1 MNFVKAEANL
11 AETFLIVVY
20 TKAFL
25 QSSLILA
32 PVSILS
38 FNPLYDYL
46 ILVKRR
52 PKLTGSLFS
61 SINKGSIPSSP

>member
-1 MNFVKAEANL
+1 MNLVKAEANL

-38 FNPLYDYL
+38 FNPL
-46 ILVKRR
+46 
-52 PKLTGSLFS
+52 
-61 SINKGSIPSSP
+61 